1 MDSGAMSDLRA
12 TVAGR
17 LSGRDIFICLMVSG
31 VVVASVASEI
41 VGNRHGI

>member
-1 MDSGAMSDLRA
+1 MSDLRA
-12 TVAGR
+12 TVAGH